1 MDIRQDRVTGIVVVF
16 CYYTVYNGIVLQ
28 IKQAGYTWLNEFY
41 RSFLHLDRSRLAVF
55 SQFQFLC

>member
-28 IKQAGYTWLNEFY
+28 IKQAGYTWLN
-41 RSFLHLDRSRLAVF
+41 
-55 SQFQFLC
+55 